1 MRNTGMKCT
10 WNGTDGSNCI
20 SARASGNFDAT
31 ADDDDGGGDDEK
43 DDEIKESQRV
53 GTQSAT

>member
-1 MRNTGMKCT
+1 M
-10 WNGTDGSNCI
+10 DGSNCI

-43 DDEIKESQRV
+43 DDEMKESQRA
-53 GTQSAT
+53 GTQSAI